1 MAFFQKLMNHMLN
14 QVRVYWFSGSKAA
27 VGVVGALSRAR
38 AAAHP
43 PLALA
48 LARKTKQKQVLV
60 ETLAN
65 SRVFQRFAVWS
76 HRTSK
81 ELTAKS

>member
-1 MAFFQKLMNHMLN
+1 
-14 QVRVYWFSGSKAA
+14 
-27 VGVVGALSRAR
+27 
-38 AAAHP
+38 
-43 PLALA
+43 
-48 LARKTKQKQVLV
+48 VLV

-81 ELTAKS
+81 ELSAKS